1 MTATLTVV
9 GLGSGD
15 ENQLTLGALKAL
27 KAERPLMLRTERH
40 PVCVWLKAEGIR
52 CEAFDDV
59 YEAHP
64 TFEATYEAIVQRLV
78 ERLEAGESLTYA
90 VPGHPSVAEATVR
103 ALLREAGERGFHVE
117 VVGGD
122 SFLDQVFLRLGFDP
136 IEGFQLLD
144 AADLHADALRPAIHT
159 VIAQVYDRH
168 VASEVKLALMELYPD
183 DYPVVAAHELG
194 VAGSETIERLPL
206 YELDRSDRFGNMSV
220 VWIPRS
226 ADERLQL
233 RSFGKLHEIVS
244 VLRSPEGCPWD
255 REQTHA
261 SIRGNFIEETYEA
274 LEALDSGDP
283 DAMREELGDVLLQ
296 IMLHAQMEE
305 EAGMF
310 TARDVI
316 AGLSEKLIRRH
327 PHVFG
332 GQSAA
337 NAEEALTVWREAKRV
352 EKGEMSGERETS
364 LLDGVA
370 HGMPAML
377 AAWKLQKKAAKVGFD
392 WTSMEDVLAK
402 AEEEINEMRQL
413 IASQT
418 DDPGLGDEANKDEER
433 REERK
438 EEAGDLLF
446 AAVNAARFW
455 GIDPEA
461 ALAAAN
467 RKFTSRFRY
476 IERKLRQ
483 AGHSPEHA
491 GIDEMER
498 LWQEAKRLG
507 GDN

>member
-27 KAERPLMLRTERH
+27 RAERPLVLRTERH
-40 PVCVWLKAEGIR
+40 PVCAWLQAEGVR
-52 CEAFDDV
+52 YDTFDAV
-59 YEAHP
+59 YEANP
-64 TFEATYEAIVQRLV
+64 TFEATYEAIVQQLV
-78 ERLEAGESLTYA
+78 ARAEAGESLTYA

-103 ALLREAGERGFHVE
+103 ALLREAEERGFRVE
-117 VVGGD
+117 LVGGD
-122 SFLDQVFLRLGFDP
+122 SFLDQVFMRLGFDP

-144 AADLHADALRPAIHT
+144 AADINAEALRPTMHT

-183 DYPVVAAHELG
+183 EHPVVAAHELG
-194 VAGSETIERLPL
+194 VAGRETIERLPL
-206 YELDRSDRFGNMSV
+206 YELDRSERFGNMSI

-226 ADERLQL
+226 GDERLQL
-233 RSFGKLHEIVS
+233 RSFGKLHDIIR

-255 REQTHA
+255 REQTHE

-310 TARDVI
+310 TARDII
-316 AGLSEKLIRRH
+316 AGLSDKLIRRH

-332 GQSAA
+332 ERRAA
-337 NAEEALTVWREAKRV
+337 NADEALEVWREAKRA
-352 EKGEMSGERETS
+352 EKDDAAETS
-364 LLDGVA
+364 LLDGAA
-370 HGMPAML
+370 HGMPAL
-377 AAWKLQKKAAKVGFD
+377 PAAWKLQKKAAKVGFD
-392 WTSMEDVLAK
+392 WTRMEDVLAK
-402 AEEEINEMRQL
+402 VEEEINEMRQL
-413 IASQT
+413 IGGEAGGT
-418 DDPGLGDEANKDEER
+418 EDDADSVDA
-433 REERK
+433 RK

-467 RKFTSRFRY
+467 RKFTNRFQY
-476 IERKLRQ
+476 IERELKRAGIPLEQ
-483 AGHSPEHA
+483 AGL
-491 GIDEMER
+491 DEMER
-498 LWQEAKRLG
+498 LWREAKRPAG
-507 GDN
+507 SR